1 MNFSIFQFDELD
13 LRDALNW
20 GPKSE
25 IFRMFVEE
33 MLFICDAIVRNGR
46 WWRFRWS
53 VWRLLRVPL
62 ASKADETPEPTL
74 DLRRN

>member
-1 MNFSIFQFDELD
+1 M
-13 LRDALNW
+13 NW

-46 WWRFRWS
+46 WWKFRWG
-53 VWRLLRVPL
+53 VWRWVRVPL
-62 ASKADETPEPTL
+62 ASKADETLGQRWTSVGIEKFEPKTVKEY
-74 DLRRN
+74 